1 VASLALSVC
10 EPAWQDGAGSLL
22 LLAAAHETGLLPA
35 LDAAVPRDDSSAA
48 RSKTASTGA
57 LLLTLLFLNAVG
69 LRRTWDLRA
78 YTGDALALLT
88 ARNRAYGYRHVERF
102 LADLARAGAADLL
115 TDALS
120 TWTTAL
126 WRPPSSSADAPPPA
140 FYIDGHRKPVY
151 SDRLIPRGLVARRG
165 TVLGCR
171 ALTLLHD
178 ADGHP
183 LLATTDR
190 GDTHLTAGAPALLAR
205 VARATAAPPVRR
217 LVIDREGMAAAF
229 LARLADDDCDVVTVL
244 RADQYAG
251 LASFTDVGPFVPFQY
266 DRAGALVRE
275 VAPARFAL
283 ALPDH
288 PNEQLDLRVALV
300 RDLRGRVPCPQSPA
314 TPRAPYAWLED
325 LDPADTAWYR
335 EGWVA
340 TPAPAAPSE
349 PKLIPIATTAAD
361 VDAAAL
367 ARTYFDRWPQ
377 QENVIKDWLLPLG
390 LDTNHGYAKTPVENS
405 EVAKRR
411 AVLEKR
417 RANAERWAQ
426 GARGRYAR
434 ATKRYARFWKAAQE
448 RERALYD
455 ELDRGLCDLHE
466 RGTPEQVYRAAAKAR
481 KAAIEAEVDTILQR
495 AYTAHDAYR
504 AEWDKCERYCK
515 EQRALLR
522 ELEDLAARE
531 RAMHELDNDKDQ
543 VMTTLKVALTNV
555 AMWTRDH
562 WFPATYAHA
571 TWRRL
576 EPFFRLPGRIAYGA
590 EAVHV
595 ELRPF
600 NDRQLNRDLAAVCAR
615 VDDAQPH
622 LPDGRRLVFTIAGAA
637 CPVLDVP
644 QRSVA

>member
-1 VASLALSVC
+1 
-10 EPAWQDGAGSLL
+10 
-22 LLAAAHETGLLPA
+22 
-35 LDAAVPRDDSSAA
+35 
-48 RSKTASTGA
+48 
-57 LLLTLLFLNAVG
+57 
-69 LRRTWDLRA
+69 
-78 YTGDALALLT
+78 
-88 ARNRAYGYRHVERF
+88 
-102 LADLARAGAADLL
+102 
-115 TDALS
+115 
-120 TWTTAL
+120 L
-126 WRPPSSSADAPPPA
+126 WRSGHAREDGQPA
-140 FYIDGHRKPVY
+140 IFYVDGHRKPVY

-165 TVLGCR
+165 AVLGCR

-205 VARATAAPPVRR
+205 LARATDTPPVRR

-229 LARLADDDCDVVTVL
+229 LAGLAGDGCDVVTVL

-251 LASFTDVGPFVPFQY
+251 LASFADIGPFVPFQY
-266 DRAGALVRE
+266 DREGTLVRE

-288 PNEQLDLRVALV
+288 PGEPLGLRVALV
-300 RDLRGRVPCPQSPA
+300 RDLRAHVPGPQPSPN
-314 TPRAPYAWLED
+314 PHVPYVWLED

-340 TPAPAAPSE
+340 TPALAAPTE
-349 PKLIPIATTAAD
+349 IKLIPIVTTAAD
-361 VDAAAL
+361 VDAAEL

-390 LDTNHGYAKTPVENS
+390 LDTNHGYAKRPVENS

-411 AVLEKR
+411 AALEKR
-417 RANAERWAQ
+417 LANAARWAQ
-426 GARGRYAR
+426 GARVRYDQ
-434 ATKRYARFWKAAQE
+434 ATKRYTRFWEAARE
-448 RERALYD
+448 RERTLYD
-455 ELDRGLCDLHE
+455 AMDLDLWDLQKRGA
-466 RGTPEQVYRAAAKAR
+466 PEQVYRAEAKAR
-481 KAAIEAEVDTILQR
+481 KAAIDAEVATILQR
-495 AYTAHDAYR
+495 AYKAHDAYC

-515 EQRALLR
+515 EQRTLLR

-531 RAMHELDNDKDQ
+531 RTMHEIDNGKDQ
-543 VMTTLKVALTNV
+543 VMTVMKVALANLG
-555 AMWTRDH
+555 MWVRDQ

-576 EPFFRLPGRIAYGA
+576 EPFFRLPGRIVYEAD
-590 EAVHV
+590 AVHV

-600 NDRQLNRDLAAVCAR
+600 NDRQLNRDLAIVCAK
-615 VDDAQPH
+615 VADAQPH
-622 LPDGRRLVFTIAGAA
+622 LPDGHRLVFTVAGAA
-637 CPVLDVP
+637 RPVLDVP